1 MWCELKILEED
12 LKKGWIKILIEDED
26 DLWVLYNLL
35 NTGDVVYG
43 KTTREVKPGEGGSSR
58 RVAMNLGLRVERL
71 EFQEFSD
78 RLRIRGIV
86 VDGPE
91 EFGVKG
97 HYHTI
102 NVSPGDVLLVF
113 KEKWSESELET
124 IRRSSVKRKRVML
137 VNIDYDEAC
146 IALLTEQGIL
156 QLGES
161 YGRLPGKMYSGNY
174 EAMLNNYIE
183 DVLKQILDYLSRE
196 KTDAIVVSGPGDVKN
211 TLANA
216 IKAKK
221 TNVPVYTD
229 STSIGGC
236 SGLGELLRRDVVRK
250 VVSEL
255 SIIRAREVFE
265 VFKRLVI
272 EQPDR
277 VAYGVDEVY
286 CASLMNAVDKLVVV
300 SDLIKNSDEQ
310 VRSKVFEILE
320 KCYASRSDVWMISG
334 RSDIGVE
341 IIGFGGVIAV
351 LRYSLQSK
359 TC

>member
-1 MWCELKILEED
+1 MELKIVEED
-12 LKKGWIKILIEDED
+12 LKKGWVKILVEDED
-26 DLWVLYNLL
+26 DLWILYNLL
-35 NTGDVVYG
+35 DAGDIVYG
-43 KTTREVKPGEGGSSR
+43 RTTREVKPGEGGSSR
-58 RVAMNLGLRVERL
+58 RVAMNLGLRVEKL

-78 RLRIRGIV
+78 RLRIRGVV

-102 NVSPGDVLLVF
+102 NVSPGDVLSIF
-113 KEKWSESELET
+113 KEKWSENRLET
-124 IRRSSVKRKRVML
+124 IRRSSLKRKRIML

-146 IALLTEQGIL
+146 IAVLTEQGVL

-161 YGRLPGKMYSGNY
+161 YGRLPGKIYAGNY
-174 EAMLNNYIE
+174 EAMLNNYID
-183 DVLKQILDYLSRE
+183 DVLRQVLDYLSRE
-196 KTDAIVVSGPGDVKN
+196 KMDAVIVSGPGDVKN
-211 TLANA
+211 VLASA
-216 IKAKK
+216 IRSRR
-221 TNVPVYTD
+221 TDVPVHVD

-236 SGLGELLRRDVVRK
+236 SGLSELLRRDVVKK

-255 SIIRAREVFE
+255 SIVRAREVFE
-265 VFKRLVI
+265 VFKRLVV

-286 CASLMNAVDKLVVV
+286 CASLMNAVEKLVVV
-300 SDLIKNSDEQ
+300 SDLIKSSDES
-310 VRSKVFEILE
+310 VRTRVFEILE
-320 KCYASRSDVWMISG
+320 RCYASRSDVWMISG

-341 IIGFGGVIAV
+341 VAGFGGVIAL
-351 LRYSLQSK
+351 LRYALQDK